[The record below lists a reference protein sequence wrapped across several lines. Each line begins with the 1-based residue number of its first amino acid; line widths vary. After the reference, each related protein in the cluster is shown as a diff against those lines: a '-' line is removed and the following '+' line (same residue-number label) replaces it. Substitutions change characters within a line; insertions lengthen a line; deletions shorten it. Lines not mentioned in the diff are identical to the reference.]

1 MEKKDV
7 EELLKCSI
15 SDEMYR
21 EALESARRK
30 QRYIFSQEHR
40 AVVLQDWYLLQL
52 TMEAVISLTFQKF
65 TLDYAKR
72 FAIWKKSARPMIR
85 HPYTQPYC
93 STANRTKSI
102 ETYNMEVHLW
112 KTDLMLLQK
121 FRESM
126 PDAIC

>member
-52 TMEAVISLTFQKF
+52 TKEAVISLTFQKF
-65 TLDYAKR
+65 TRDL
-72 FAIWKKSARPMIR
+72 
-85 HPYTQPYC
+85 C
-93 STANRTKSI
+93 
-102 ETYNMEVHLW
+102 ETLRNME
-112 KTDLMLLQK
+112 KERQINNPTLLH
-121 FRESM
+121 
-126 PDAIC
+126 ATIL

>member
-7 EELLKCSI
+7 EALLKCSI

-52 TMEAVISLTFQKF
+52 TKEAVISLTFQKF
-65 TLDYAKR
+65 TRDL
-72 FAIWKKSARPMIR
+72 
-85 HPYTQPYC
+85 C
-93 STANRTKSI
+93 
-102 ETYNMEVHLW
+102 ETLRNMEKERQIKNPAPLHATIL
-112 KTDLMLLQK
+112 
-121 FRESM
+121 
-126 PDAIC
+126 

>member
-40 AVVLQDWYLLQL
+40 VVVLQDWYLLQL

-65 TLDYAKR
+65 TLDL
-72 FAIWKKSARPMIR
+72 
-85 HPYTQPYC
+85 C
-93 STANRTKSI
+93 
-102 ETYNMEVHLW
+102 ETLRNMEKERQTNDPTPLHA
-112 KTDLMLLQK
+112 
-121 FRESM
+121 
-126 PDAIC
+126 AIL